1 MDEQTKTGFPGANEE
16 SLGAYRQGYEH
27 GIRELARR
35 IGLYYRSLGASQTLG
50 YMVEYTVNEKV
61 SDMLEECDIC
71 KTMYQKR

>member
-1 MDEQTKTGFPGANEE
+1 MDEQSKE
-16 SLGAYRQGYEH
+16 YRQGYED

-61 SDMLEECDIC
+61 NDMLEEGGNKND
-71 KTMYQKR
+71 